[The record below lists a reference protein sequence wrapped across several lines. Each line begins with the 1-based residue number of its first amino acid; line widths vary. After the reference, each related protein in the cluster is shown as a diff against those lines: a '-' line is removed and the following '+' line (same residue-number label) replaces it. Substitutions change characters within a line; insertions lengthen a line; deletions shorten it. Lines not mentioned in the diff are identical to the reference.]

1 MQQNRLGQTDIAIS
15 QIALG
20 TMTWGEQN
28 SQQEAFL
35 QMDYARDHGINFF
48 DTAELY
54 AIPPR
59 AETYGATETIIGEWF
74 KKTGRRNEVI
84 LASKVCGPTA
94 WCPHIRD
101 GQAKLDQS
109 NISAACEASLERLQT
124 DYIDLYQ
131 THWPERSTN
140 YFGKLN
146 YSHDAEQS
154 FTAIAET
161 LEALSKL
168 VEAGKIRH
176 IGISNESAW
185 GAMQYLRCAEM
196 LGLSRIVSI
205 QNPYN
210 LLNRSFEI
218 GLAEIACREAVGLLA
233 YSPLAFGVLSGKYLN
248 HATPEKGRLSMFP
261 HYTRY
266 SNRAGTLAT
275 AAYVEVARKHG
286 LTPAQMAL
294 AFIQQQSFVSATI
307 IGATTMSQLAENI
320 ASCEVILS
328 DACCSDIDEVFQ
340 QYPNPCP

>member
-1 MQQNRLGQTDIAIS
+1 MQKKRLGQSDIHIS

-28 SQQEAFL
+28 SREEAFA
-35 QMDYARDHGINFF
+35 QMDYAREHDINFF

-59 AETYGATETIIGEWF
+59 AETYGATEAIIGAWF
-74 KKTGRRNEVI
+74 KKTGRRSEVV

-94 WCPHIRD
+94 WCPHIRE
-101 GQAKLDQS
+101 GKARLDKS
-109 NISAACEASLERLQT
+109 NIIAACDASLQRLQT

-146 YSHDAEQS
+146 YQHEEES

-161 LEALSKL
+161 LEALSGL
-168 VEAGKIRH
+168 VEAGKVRH
-176 IGISNESAW
+176 IGISNETPW
-185 GAMQYLRCAEM
+185 GAMQYLRCAELM
-196 LGLSRIVSI
+196 GLSRIVSI

-210 LLNRSFEI
+210 LLNRSFEV
-218 GLAEIACREAVGLLA
+218 GLAEIACREEVGLLA

-248 HATPEKGRLSMFP
+248 NDPPTTGRLSMFG

-266 SNRAGTLAT
+266 SNLYGKLAT
-275 AAYVEVARKHG
+275 AAYVEVARKHD
-286 LTPAQMAL
+286 LNPAQMAL
-294 AFIQQQSFVSATI
+294 AFIRQQPFVSSTI
-307 IGATTMSQLAENI
+307 IGATTMAQLIDNI
-320 ASCEVILS
+320 ASHEVTLS
-328 DACCSDIDEVFQ
+328 DECCADIESVFR